1 VSLKIVLLTCAVE
14 VLYILTVCC
23 SETQYLIM
31 LGSEIHNQRPTMPK
45 LNLKQPIKEKFT
57 KVADK
62 LKQSSNNT
70 KQRLKQIKLNFKTSS
85 GNKSAPKKNTKSSHR
100 LKTNFKFNLN
110 FKKKEP
116 KPELEPTP
124 MAKTLQKGI
133 KIVDKYPLYEP
144 FAQVVISQDPK
155 TGEHK
160 YVLDE
165 LQLDPMERGI
175 YNHILEILL
184 AEIQSPKEEIS
195 DPRKFFAQEAKK
207 IVDKY
212 RISLGWLPDVSWYKI
227 LYHAERDLV
236 GFGKIDPL
244 MRDPNIED
252 ISCDGVN
259 KPVYIWHRVFES
271 IETNLQF
278 GSDEEL
284 DNLVVK
290 LVHMAGKHVS
300 SAFPIVDASLPGK
313 HRLAVAYRREITPFG
328 TAFTIRKFRE
338 DPYSIIDLIN
348 IGTFTE
354 EMAAYLWICLENRA
368 SVMVLGGTAAGKT
381 TALNALGCLIKPGS
395 KIMTIEETAELNLSH
410 ENWVS
415 LIARQSYG
423 LGGSSIGE
431 VALFDLVKTCM
442 RHRPDLMIVGEVRG
456 QEAYVLFQ
464 ALATGHGGMCT
475 MHAENVQSA
484 IRRLTQKPMD
494 ISPAYIPLM
503 NIVMSV
509 QRVHLVKNGEKKA
522 YRRILSVN
530 EIVDSEKFVESFK
543 WDPIKDQQAVDLESS
558 FLLTN
563 FSERLGITR
572 EQLLEEMK
580 RRTEV
585 LRWMRKS
592 RIRSYKDVALI
603 IAEYYARPK
612 EFYQK
617 ILQGEEVKPVAVS
630 R

>member
-1 VSLKIVLLTCAVE
+1 MPKPNLKKLKEKLNSLHLTLKKPEQPKIKPKKIIFPKIIFPKIKMPKISFPKKSLKLKKKVIVDE
-14 VLYILTVCC
+14 PP
-23 SETQYLIM
+23 Q
-31 LGSEIHNQRPTMPK
+31 
-45 LNLKQPIKEKFT
+45 
-57 KVADK
+57 
-62 LKQSSNNT
+62 
-70 KQRLKQIKLNFKTSS
+70 QIKPL
-85 GNKSAPKKNTKSSHR
+85 PKGVKVV
-100 LKTNFKFNLN
+100 
-110 FKKKEP
+110 E
-116 KPELEPTP
+116 
-124 MAKTLQKGI
+124 
-133 KIVDKYPLYEP
+133 KYPLYEP
-144 FAQVVISQDPK
+144 FSQVVIIQEPK

-160 YVLDE
+160 YILDE
-165 LQLDPMERGI
+165 LQLDPVERGI
-175 YNHILEILL
+175 YNRVLEILL
-184 AEIQSPKEEIS
+184 AEIESPKEEIT
-195 DPRKFFAQEAKK
+195 DPRKFFAEEAKK

-236 GFGKIDPL
+236 GFGKIDHL

-259 KPVYIWHRVFES
+259 KPVYIWHRIYES

-278 GSDEEL
+278 ENDPDL

-381 TALNALGCLIKPGS
+381 TALNALGCLVKPGS

-423 LGGSSIGE
+423 LGGNSIGE

-475 MHAENVQSA
+475 MHAENVASA
-484 IRRLTQKPMD
+484 VKRLTQKPMD

-509 QRVHLVKNGEKKA
+509 QRVHLIKNGEKRA
-522 YRRILSVN
+522 YRRVLSVN
-530 EIVDSEKFVESFK
+530 EIVDHEQFVNPFK
-543 WDPIKDQQAVDLESS
+543 WDPIKDQQIIDLESS

-563 FSERLGITR
+563 ISARLGINR
-572 EQLLEEMK
+572 EKLIEEFQ
-580 RRTEV
+580 RRSEV
-585 LRWMRKS
+585 LRWMRKQK
-592 RIRSYKDVALI
+592 IRSYKEVALI

-617 ILQGEEVKPVAVS
+617 ILSSEEVKPLAAS

>member
-1 VSLKIVLLTCAVE
+1 MS
-14 VLYILTVCC
+14 
-23 SETQYLIM
+23 
-31 LGSEIHNQRPTMPK
+31 K
-45 LNLKQPIKEKFT
+45 LS
-57 KVADK
+57 
-62 LKQSSNNT
+62 LKQSIKKTIAKLKHSNSANKPSQQTSKMNT
-70 KQRLKQIKLNFKTSS
+70 KTSLANASARIKKIKL
-85 GNKSAPKKNTKSSHR
+85 PKIN
-100 LKTNFKFNLN
+100 LKINLKL
-110 FKKKEP
+110 KKKKTEP
-116 KPELEPTP
+116 EPTP
-124 MAKTLQKGI
+124 IAKTLQKGT
-133 KIVDKYPLYEP
+133 KIIDKYSLYEP
-144 FAQVVISQDPK
+144 FAQVAIIQDPK

-160 YVLDE
+160 YILDE

-175 YNHILEILL
+175 YNRILEILL
-184 AEIQSPKEEIS
+184 AEIESPKEEIT
-195 DPRKFFAQEAKK
+195 DPRKFFANEAKK

-212 RISLGWLPDVSWYKI
+212 RITLGWLPDVSWYKI

-252 ISCDGVN
+252 ISCDGVK

-278 GSDEEL
+278 ESDEVL

-328 TAFTIRKFRE
+328 TAYTIRKFRE

-381 TALNALGCLIKPGS
+381 TALNALGCLVKPGS

-423 LGGSSIGE
+423 LGGSSVGE

-530 EIVDSEKFVESFK
+530 EIIDSEKYVNPFK
-543 WDPIKDQQAVDLESS
+543 WDPIKDQQTIDLDSS

-572 EQLLEEMK
+572 EQLVVELN
-580 RRTEV
+580 RRKDV
-585 LRWMRKS
+585 LCWMRKS
-592 RIRSYKDVALI
+592 NIRSYKEVASI

-612 EFYQK
+612 EFYLK
-617 ILQGEEVKPVAVS
+617 IVESEEAKPVAAS
-630 R
+630 K

>member
-1 VSLKIVLLTCAVE
+1 MWAT
-14 VLYILTVCC
+14 
-23 SETQYLIM
+23 LI
-31 LGSEIHNQRPTMPK
+31 RPTMPK
-45 LNLKQPIKEKFT
+45 AEEKPSFKESLAKIGAKIRLTAHNVKIHFKAIKP
-57 KVADK
+57 
-62 LKQSSNNT
+62 
-70 KQRLKQIKLNFKTSS
+70 RIKNSTSS
-85 GNKSAPKKNTKSSHR
+85 FSQKIKKIHLTAKKAEPEVEVPPSTSPLPK
-100 LKTNFKFNLN
+100 
-110 FKKKEP
+110 
-116 KPELEPTP
+116 
-124 MAKTLQKGI
+124 GV
-133 KIVDKYPLYEP
+133 KIAEKYPLYEP
-144 FAQVVISQDPK
+144 FSQVAIIQDSK
-155 TGEHK
+155 TGEYK
-160 YVLDE
+160 YILDE

-184 AEIQSPKEEIS
+184 AEIESPKEEIT
-195 DPRKFFAQEAKK
+195 DPRKFFAEEAKK

-212 RISLGWLPDVSWYKI
+212 RITLGWLPDVSWYKI

-259 KPVYIWHRVFES
+259 KPVYVWHRVYES
-271 IETNLQF
+271 IEANVQF
-278 GSDEEL
+278 ESDEDL

-423 LGGSSIGE
+423 LGGSSVGE

-475 MHAENVQSA
+475 MHAENIQSA
-484 IRRLTQKPMD
+484 VQRLTQKPMD

-509 QRVHLVKNGEKKA
+509 QRVHLVKNGEKRA

-530 EIVDSEKFVESFK
+530 EIVDFEKYVNPFK
-543 WDPIKDQQAVDLESS
+543 WDPIKDEQIVDLDCS

-563 FSERLGITR
+563 ISERLGITR
-572 EQLLEEMK
+572 EELISEMK
-580 RRTEV
+580 RRSDV
-585 LRWMRKS
+585 LRWMREQK
-592 RIRSYKDVALI
+592 IRSYKEVAAI

-612 EFYQK
+612 EFYKK
-617 ILQGEEVKPVAVS
+617 ILESEEVKPVAATRQV
-630 R
+630 

>member
-1 VSLKIVLLTCAVE
+1 MPKLKFSQKIKEKIAKNNQKLHQT
-14 VLYILTVCC
+14 
-23 SETQYLIM
+23 SEAAKLKFKNFTANRAPKTKSNKSPGGPKLKF
-31 LGSEIHNQRPTMPK
+31 K
-45 LNLKQPIKEKFT
+45 LNLK
-57 KVADK
+57 
-62 LKQSSNNT
+62 L
-70 KQRLKQIKLNFKTSS
+70 
-85 GNKSAPKKNTKSSHR
+85 
-100 LKTNFKFNLN
+100 
-110 FKKKEP
+110 KKKEP
-116 KPELEPTP
+116 EPQPTP
-124 MAKTLQKGI
+124 IAKTLQKGI
-133 KIVDKYPLYEP
+133 KVVDKYPLYEP
-144 FAQVVISQDPK
+144 FAQVVIVQDPK

-184 AEIQSPKEEIS
+184 AEIESPKEEIT

-259 KPVYIWHRVFES
+259 KPVYIWHRNFES

-278 GSDEEL
+278 ESDEDL

-348 IGTFTE
+348 TGTFTE
-354 EMAAYLWICLENRA
+354 EMAAYLWVCLENRA

-415 LIARQSYG
+415 LISRQSYG
-423 LGGSSIGE
+423 LGGSSVGE

-484 IRRLTQKPMD
+484 VRRLTQKPMD

-522 YRRILSVN
+522 YRRVLSVN

-543 WDPIKDQQAVDLESS
+543 WDPIKDKQIINLTDS

-563 FSERLGITR
+563 FAERLGITR
-572 EQLLEEMK
+572 DQLLTEFN

-592 RIRSYKDVALI
+592 NIRSYKEVASI
-603 IAEYYARPK
+603 IAECYARPK
-612 EFYQK
+612 EFYEK
-617 ILQGEEVKPVAVS
+617 ILAGEEVKPVGAA

>member
-1 VSLKIVLLTCAVE
+1 MQKLNIKQPVTEKIAKIKTKLQQTSTAIKISFQTFSINTKTKIKNIKSPKLPK
-14 VLYILTVCC
+14 IKFN
-23 SETQYLIM
+23 I
-31 LGSEIHNQRPTMPK
+31 K
-45 LNLKQPIKEKFT
+45 LNLK
-57 KVADK
+57 
-62 LKQSSNNT
+62 
-70 KQRLKQIKLNFKTSS
+70 
-85 GNKSAPKKNTKSSHR
+85 
-100 LKTNFKFNLN
+100 
-110 FKKKEP
+110 KKKPEP
-116 KPELEPTP
+116 EPTP
-124 MAKTLQKGI
+124 LAKTLSKGV
-133 KIVDKYPLYEP
+133 KIIDKYPLYEP
-144 FAQVVISQDPK
+144 FAQVIIIQDPK
-155 TGEHK
+155 TGENK
-160 YVLDE
+160 YILDE

-175 YNHILEILL
+175 YLRILEILL
-184 AEIQSPKEEIS
+184 AEIESPKEEIT
-195 DPRKFFAQEAKK
+195 DPRKFFAEQAKR

-212 RISLGWLPDVSWYKI
+212 RITLGWLPDVSWYKI

-252 ISCDGVN
+252 ISCDGVQ
-259 KPVYIWHRVFES
+259 KPVYIWHRNFES
-271 IETNLQF
+271 LETNLQF
-278 GSDEEL
+278 ESDEDV

-328 TAFTIRKFRE
+328 TAFTIRKFRD

-368 SVMVLGGTAAGKT
+368 SIMVLGGTAAGKT
-381 TALNALGCLIKPGS
+381 TALNALACLIKPGS

-415 LIARQSYG
+415 LISRQSYG
-423 LGGSSIGE
+423 LGGSSVGE

-484 IRRLTQKPMD
+484 VRRLTQKPMD

-522 YRRILSVN
+522 YRRVLSVN
-530 EIVDSEKFVESFK
+530 EIIDAEKFVNPFK
-543 WDPIKDQQAVDLESS
+543 WDPIKDQQAIDLEGS
-558 FLLTN
+558 FLLGN

-572 EQLLEEMK
+572 EQLIVEMN
-580 RRTEV
+580 RRTDV
-585 LRWMRKS
+585 LRWMRKGN
-592 RIRSYKDVALI
+592 IRSYKEVASI

-612 EFYQK
+612 EFYRK
-617 ILQGEEVKPVAVS
+617 IMDIEEIKPVAAS